1 MREYSNDND
10 GEDDFYDVERSD
22 GGAKIETAATGFQ
35 PLLSRG
41 LVSSSSTTRQ
51 LAGAWENIR
60 PILYLPNYTIPCL
73 IG

>member
-10 GEDDFYDVERSD
+10 GEDNFYGVGRND
-22 GGAKIETAATGFQ
+22 GGATIETATGFR

-41 LVSSSSTTRQ
+41 LASSSSTTRQ